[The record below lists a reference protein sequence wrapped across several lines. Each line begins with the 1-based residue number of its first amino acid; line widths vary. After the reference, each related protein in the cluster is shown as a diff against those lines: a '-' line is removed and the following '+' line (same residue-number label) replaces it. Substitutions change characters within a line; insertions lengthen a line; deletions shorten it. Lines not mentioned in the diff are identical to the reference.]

1 MKKSKKNSLP
11 KLQKV
16 TYKNKKHHYKLKDPF
31 KKRKLAIDE
40 GIKTESKKKGNTIKK
55 AALSKKGR
63 FNILRIYRKYSNVKD
78 CKRLTHDMKYM
89 DKKYKLGK
97 TTDICVGKKQK
108 QKQNK
113 KAKIKSKNKKQK
125 EKI

>member
-1 MKKSKKNSLP
+1 MKKSKKNKTLP

-16 TYKNKKHHYKLKDPF
+16 SYKNKKHHYKLKDPF

-40 GIKTESKKKGNTIKK
+40 GIKSESKKKGNTIKSS
-55 AALSKKGR
+55 ALSKKGR

-78 CKRLTHDMKYM
+78 CKTLTHDMKYM

-97 TTDICVGKKQK
+97 TTDICFG
-108 QKQNK
+108 
-113 KAKIKSKNKKQK
+113 KNKKQK
-125 EKI
+125 